1 MKEWEFL
8 SAFFYNLFNINR
20 QLNVMGG
27 KCLEWE
33 VLHTLPTSVSSV
45 PADFL
50 LFATWS
56 VGVLCSSLRQELGLF
71 LELQQGSQTSLHVVR
86 GYLGFHSMATR
97 ESVFIRVEVELG
109 VLTTH
114 GRKHGVPLECQ

>member
-1 MKEWEFL
+1 
-8 SAFFYNLFNINR
+8 
-20 QLNVMGG
+20 MGE

-45 PADFL
+45 PADFV

-71 LELQQGSQTSLHVVR
+71 VVGMNGSFRTDKAVSDCHT
-86 GYLGFHSMATR
+86 F
-97 ESVFIRVEVELG
+97 
-109 VLTTH
+109 
-114 GRKHGVPLECQ
+114 